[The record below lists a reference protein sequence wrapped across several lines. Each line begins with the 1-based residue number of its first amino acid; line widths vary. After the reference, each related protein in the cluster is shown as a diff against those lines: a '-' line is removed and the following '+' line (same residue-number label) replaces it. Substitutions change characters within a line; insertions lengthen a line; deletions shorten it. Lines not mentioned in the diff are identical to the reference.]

1 MPLKVKCP
9 NPKCRHHKVAFS
21 VDATLAFTK
30 MGGTARWEG
39 MSPAKKAAHIK
50 MMNEARI
57 KGMAKKARNK
67 GKE

>member
-21 VDATLAFTK
+21 IDAMLAFTK
-30 MGGTARWEG
+30 MGGAARWDG
-39 MSPAKKAAHIK
+39 MTAAQKAAHIK

-57 KGMAKKARNK
+57 KGMSKARSK
-67 GKE
+67 KK